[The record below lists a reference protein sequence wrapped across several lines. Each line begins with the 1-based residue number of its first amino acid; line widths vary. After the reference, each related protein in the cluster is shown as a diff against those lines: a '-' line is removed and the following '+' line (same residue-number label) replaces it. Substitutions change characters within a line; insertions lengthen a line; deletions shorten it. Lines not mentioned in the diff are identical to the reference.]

1 MAAFVWNV
9 RALAAWSLG
18 VSDEEID
25 ATIARGTTCSVPLP
39 EMIPTLLACHTRFP
53 DEHGQIVSCPDI
65 YGSLQATAMLLPSPR
80 VAGSSPRMIG
90 SPQ

>member
-25 ATIARGTTCSVPLP
+25 ATIARGTTCSY
-39 EMIPTLLACHTRFP
+39 A
-53 DEHGQIVSCPDI
+53 
-65 YGSLQATAMLLPSPR
+65 YGEGR
-80 VAGSSPRMIG
+80 GEGS
-90 SPQ
+90 